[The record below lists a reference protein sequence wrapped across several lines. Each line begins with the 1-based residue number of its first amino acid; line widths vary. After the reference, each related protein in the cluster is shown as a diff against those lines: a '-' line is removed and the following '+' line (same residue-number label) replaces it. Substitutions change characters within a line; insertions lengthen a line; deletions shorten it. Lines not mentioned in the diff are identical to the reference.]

1 MVKGDNLVGGKEL
14 AKRENLVKGVML
26 VHLEILVMIEELVK
40 GEMWLIFRRRNY
52 FFLILAHPV
61 YKM

>member
-52 FFLILAHPV
+52 FF
-61 YKM
+61 